1 MALIYKMWKLC
12 KLGLLSLV
20 RLFSPRHCV
29 VCGACLFEEEE
40 VLCLRCN
47 MGMPRTNYHLWK
59 DNPVE
64 RAFWGKF
71 PLGRATSYFFYQ
83 KGNEY
88 CHILHQL
95 KYEGRKD
102 IGVAMG
108 RMVAADLLR
117 TGFFEGV
124 DVLLPVPLHPSKKRR
139 RGYNQSE
146 CIASGISALTEIPV
160 DSVSV
165 VRIKNTESQTR
176 KSAFQRWDNVKDI
189 FALRDSSAFQNRHVL
204 IIDDVLTTGATITA
218 LADALE
224 NVEGL
229 RVSVLTLAMATS

>member
-1 MALIYKMWKLC
+1 M
-12 KLGLLSLV
+12 
-20 RLFSPRHCV
+20 
-29 VCGACLFEEEE
+29 
-40 VLCLRCN
+40 
-47 MGMPRTNYHLWK
+47 
-59 DNPVE
+59 
-64 RAFWGKF
+64 
-71 PLGRATSYFFYQ
+71 
-83 KGNEY
+83 
-88 CHILHQL
+88 
-95 KYEGRKD
+95 
-102 IGVAMG
+102 
-108 RMVAADLLR
+108 
-117 TGFFEGV
+117 
-124 DVLLPVPLHPSKKRR
+124 
-139 RGYNQSE
+139 
-146 CIASGISALTEIPV
+146 TEIPV